1 MATKDMARAH
11 VVMPRELLEQVDELV
26 GSRKRSEFIAE
37 AVEYKVR
44 RERLGKALRESAGI
58 LDPADY
64 PEWEDS
70 AAWVHNLRQADSRHR
85 DKKLGDWLKP

>member
-1 MATKDMARAH
+1 MATKVMARAH

-37 AVEYKVR
+37 AVRNEVR
-44 RERLGKALRESAGI
+44 HQRQSRAIRESAGI